1 MAELTEQQKHLQSVL
16 EQQQT
21 LVSEINTLESQARTK
36 REMAVKLQGIV
47 EYLGGI
53 GVELPKEEEASAAPE
68 APAAPAPTEV
78 VAPPAPPAPTA
89 PSTGTAGL
97 AS

>member
-16 EQQQT
+16 EQQNT
-21 LVSEINTLESQARTK
+21 LVSEINTLESQARSK

-53 GVELPKEEEASAAPE
+53 GVELPKEEEAPAAPE
-68 APAAPAPTEV
+68 APAANTV
-78 VAPPAPPAPTA
+78 VDAPPAPAPTA

>member
-53 GVELPKEEEASAAPE
+53 GVELPKEEEAAAE
-68 APAAPAPTEV
+68 APAPTANTEV
-78 VAPPAPPAPTA
+78 VQPAPTA

>member
-21 LVSEINTLESQARTK
+21 LVSEINTLESQARSK

-53 GVELPKEEEASAAPE
+53 GVELPKEEEAAAE
-68 APAAPAPTEV
+68 APAPTANTEV
-78 VAPPAPPAPTA
+78 VQPTPTA

>member
-21 LVSEINTLESQARTK
+21 LVSEINTLESQARSK

-53 GVELPKEEEASAAPE
+53 GVELPKEEEAAAE
-68 APAAPAPTEV
+68 TPAPVANTEV
-78 VAPPAPPAPTA
+78 VTPPAPAPTA